1 MKDLGSLTSKSW
13 AKNATLGFEEC
24 VAACCLHKGC
34 AAMMYQQASQGD
46 GFGYCTLG
54 QPCCWLKVA
63 TGLWD
68 PRPAAEG
75 AKTGILRD
83 HVPPSPPWPAAHRP
97 PPPPPPPTN
106 RLLAFGFVVA
116 GQKKL
121 LLVNTGVLSATG
133 VAVDGSSGARHA
145 FVDEAHGH
153 GSVLPGR
160 ETVGAGGTI
169 DVRAYGVSVLSWPTV
184 L

>member
-1 MKDLGSLTSKSW
+1 MDFWIHLG
-13 AKNATLGFEEC
+13 C
-24 VAACCLHKGC
+24 V
-34 AAMMYQQASQGD
+34 
-46 GFGYCTLG
+46 T
-54 QPCCWLKVA
+54 
-63 TGLWD
+63 
-68 PRPAAEG
+68 
-75 AKTGILRD
+75 
-83 HVPPSPPWPAAHRP
+83 
-97 PPPPPPPTN
+97 
-106 RLLAFGFVVA
+106 
-116 GQKKL
+116 
-121 LLVNTGVLSATG
+121 LLVLGVSTG